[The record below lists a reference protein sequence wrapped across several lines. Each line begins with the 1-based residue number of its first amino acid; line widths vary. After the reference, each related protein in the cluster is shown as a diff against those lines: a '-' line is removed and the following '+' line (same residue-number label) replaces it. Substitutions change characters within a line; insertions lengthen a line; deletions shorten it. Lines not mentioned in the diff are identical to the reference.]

1 MGGHCYSHEHLPIVN
16 DTLDCLNFFE
26 FGQLPIL
33 LIAEALLGSRVQ
45 LGEQVGGG
53 LVVGLGL
60 GGPLLLLLLA
70 LLLQDVVVAPLDKLL
85 VDGLE
90 GRVEGELFLKA
101 VGKGGKLGGRVV
113 LDVVDG
119 DEDVVGLQLEE
130 GIGKGVC
137 LFHSCY

>member
-90 GRVEGELFLKA
+90 GRVEVSHPNIVALYPLPHPA
-101 VGKGGKLGGRVV
+101 SPPSRTP
-113 LDVVDG
+113 
-119 DEDVVGLQLEE
+119 
-130 GIGKGVC
+130 
-137 LFHSCY
+137 STST